1 MSAMVRC
8 QEVIDLLMDY
18 LEAELPQSRAA
29 ALKAH
34 LDGCSPCLAFLNTYR
49 STIQVSR
56 QLTVEEIPPELTER
70 LLEFLRRERDPDR
83 KGKKAGAVPNDEPD
97 KARGRRAPECT

>member
-1 MSAMVRC
+1 MPDRRAHGRVSAMIRC

-70 LLEFLRRERDPDR
+70 LLEFLRRERDQ
-83 KGKKAGAVPNDEPD
+83 KK
-97 KARGRRAPECT
+97 

>member
-1 MSAMVRC
+1 MGLFQRAAGLPDPRVYGRVTAMVRC

-18 LEAELPQSRAA
+18 LEAELPQPRAA

-56 QLTVEEIPPELTER
+56 HLSVEEIPPELTER
-70 LLEFLRRERDPDR
+70 LLEFLRRERDQ
-83 KGKKAGAVPNDEPD
+83 KK
-97 KARGRRAPECT
+97 